1 MAASKKASKK
11 KITRVL
17 ISIIFIAYGL
27 NALWPIISKLANFEI
42 GSAIA
47 TVVASAA
54 AILMLLTGLFGLF
67 GASIKVVRA
76 LAVAVCVLCSAN
88 FVLAVASLSLPLPIE
103 LLVQALLAWI
113 YFDC

>member
-1 MAASKKASKK
+1 MAASRRVSRK
-11 KITRVL
+11 KITRAL
-17 ISIIFIAYGL
+17 ISIIFVVYGIESLIPAVQALAY
-27 NALWPIISKLANFEI
+27 FEI
-42 GSAIA
+42 GEALLLALSSA
-47 TVVASAA
+47 V

-76 LAVAVCVLCSAN
+76 LAVIVCVLCAAK
-88 FVLAVASLSLPLPIE
+88 FVLSIVGGAFPLE